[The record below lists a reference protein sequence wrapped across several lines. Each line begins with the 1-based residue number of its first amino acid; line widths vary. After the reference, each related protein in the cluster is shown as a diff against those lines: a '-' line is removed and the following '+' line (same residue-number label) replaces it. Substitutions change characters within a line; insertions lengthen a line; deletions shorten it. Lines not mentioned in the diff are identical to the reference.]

1 MFVRNIEK
9 YVIRKNKSLFI
20 VFFLFLLNYEI
31 IL

>member
-9 YVIRKNKSLFI
+9 YVIRKNKQLFI
-20 VFFLFLLNYEI
+20 VFFLFLLNNEI